1 MNEPHN
7 VSVYH
12 EAVRLAVVALRDIS
26 RWDSVDVVDIRKY
39 ATYAVEHVERLLRE
53 DR

>member
-1 MNEPHN
+1 MNEQHN
-7 VSVYH
+7 ITVYH

-26 RWDSVDVVDIRKY
+26 QWDSVDVVDIRKY
-39 ATYAVEHVERLLRE
+39 ATYAIEHVERLLRE